1 MSKSFTVN
9 KNKFSLR
16 SVILENFRGYLK
28 ESEIKFGRKLTL
40 IFGKGSSG
48 KSTILEAVKCLAD
61 SILADTD
68 LANIKTKHTL
78 SNKSKTRDFKLGCSV
93 SEGSFSRAFFKKFEL
108 TDGEFIPSQIDL
120 HSFSEKEKDGT
131 PIPSTLFAS
140 IKNSKISKKHAD
152 NLDIAKYYRS
162 QIL

>member
-16 SVILENFRGYLK
+16 SFILENLRGYLK

-61 SILADTD
+61 SNLADTD
-68 LANIKTKHTL
+68 LANIKTKHIL
-78 SNKSKTRDFKLGCSV
+78 SQALNNN
-93 SEGSFSRAFFKKFEL
+93 
-108 TDGEFIPSQIDL
+108 P
-120 HSFSEKEKDGT
+120 
-131 PIPSTLFAS
+131 
-140 IKNSKISKKHAD
+140 
-152 NLDIAKYYRS
+152 
-162 QIL
+162 